1 MSKYYGEIGYAE
13 TPEVEVGI
21 YEEQI
26 VERFY
31 YGDVMKHQ
39 IRNESGES
47 LNDNLTVFDDISI
60 LADDYAYRNCHMI
73 RYATLMGVRWK
84 VTSIRPERPRLILS
98 LGGVYNG
105 PTPET
110 PDEPPVDP
118 GDQESLLPTPGESGD
133 GV

>member
-1 MSKYYGEIGYAE
+1 MSKYYGAIGYAE
-13 TPEVEVGI
+13 TPELELGI

-26 VERFY
+26 VERLY
-31 YGDVMKHQ
+31 YGDVIKHQ

-47 LNDNLTVFDDISI
+47 LNDNLTVSDDVSI
-60 LADDYAYRNCHMI
+60 LADDYAYRNCNMI

-105 PTPET
+105 PTPEA
-110 PDEPPVDP
+110 PSEPPIDS
-118 GDQESLLPTPGESGD
+118 GDQEGILPTPGEFGD